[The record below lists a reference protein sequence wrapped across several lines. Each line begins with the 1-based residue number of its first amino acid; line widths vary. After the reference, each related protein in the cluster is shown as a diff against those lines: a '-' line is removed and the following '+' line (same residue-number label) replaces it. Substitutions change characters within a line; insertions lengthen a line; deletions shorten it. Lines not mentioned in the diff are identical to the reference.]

1 MKGLSK
7 HAFMIPWGTKIPLR
21 AVLHCLITTRPFQR
35 FLHIQH
41 FGDQRCLSLKVFI
54 QAVWPPGKT
63 SLTKLMQYTCVSE
76 LFWHASVLW
85 DLQICHLFFRMCFD
99 LFFPPT
105 TTMFSVWAY
114 PLDCGACVMFT
125 THWEGGVSGE
135 TVKKSSCACVIE
147 ISPLEDLS
155 SFIGRGVVGGIGR
168 QIWK

>member
-99 LFFPPT
+99 LFFPPHHHYVFRLSLSPRLWCMCYVYNT
-105 TTMFSVWAY
+105 LRGWSVWGDGKEE
-114 PLDCGACVMFT
+114 LMCLC
-125 THWEGGVSGE
+125 HWN
-135 TVKKSSCACVIE
+135 
-147 ISPLEDLS
+147 
-155 SFIGRGVVGGIGR
+155 
-168 QIWK
+168 